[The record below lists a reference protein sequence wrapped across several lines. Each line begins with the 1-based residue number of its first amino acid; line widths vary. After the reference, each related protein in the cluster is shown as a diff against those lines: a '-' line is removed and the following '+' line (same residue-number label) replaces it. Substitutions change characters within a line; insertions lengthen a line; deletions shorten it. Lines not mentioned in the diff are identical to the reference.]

1 MSSFRLK
8 AGLKFTPQDGRYVI
22 LDTDTQSTYRV
33 GSAEYLILRQFE
45 ETTDVEEVA
54 YKLQTEGRLNVSYET
69 MSRFIQQAVELEL
82 LRTVNDSWWTRLKPT
97 EPFQFRIK
105 LFDPNQI
112 LSRMIS
118 GWRKWN
124 RLVMAAA
131 CILFLAAGITATMH
145 FREIWRINLGHV
157 QPFEIAIT
165 LLIYLSCIGHEMTH
179 GLIAKFCGFEVA
191 EVGFHLHY
199 FLPSFYCKIFKPAT
213 ASRSSV
219 SAVLISGSLFDLVI
233 LSLLILI
240 WPLGAEAGLFREIVG
255 FTIIFMAAK
264 VLLLQLNPLWPFSDG
279 FRVAV
284 LFFSKKEDYQWRPN

>member
-1 MSSFRLK
+1 VSSFRLK
-8 AGLKFTPQDGRYVI
+8 PGLKFTPQDERYLVV
-22 LDTDTQSTYRV
+22 DTDTQSKYRI
-33 GSAEYLILRQFE
+33 GAAEYLILRQFE

-69 MSRFIQQAVELEL
+69 MYKFIQQALELEL

-97 EPFQFRIK
+97 EPFQFRVK
-105 LFDPNQI
+105 LFDPNKI
-112 LSRMIS
+112 LSRMIT
-118 GWRKWN
+118 GWQRWN
-124 RLVMAAA
+124 RLVIAAA
-131 CILFLAAGITATMH
+131 CILFMVAGIMAAVH
-145 FREIWRINLGHV
+145 FREIWHINLGHV

-179 GLIAKFCGFEVA
+179 GLIAKFFGFEVA

-213 ASRSSV
+213 ASRSSL

-233 LSLLILI
+233 LSLLIII
-240 WPLGAEAGLFREIVG
+240 WPLGVEGGLFREVVG
-255 FTIIFMAAK
+255 FTITFMAVK
-264 VLLLQLNPLWPFSDG
+264 VLVLQLNPLWPFSDG